1 MFKKNAR
8 SSPAPK
14 PSAQA
19 VRRAVASSTA
29 LETGQSVLQLEQQL
43 QNRQPQRFAHVKLAA
58 A

>member
-1 MFKKNAR
+1 MFKKNAG
-8 SSPAPK
+8 SLAPPK

-29 LETGQSVLQLEQQL
+29 LETGQSIQQLEQQL
-43 QNRQPQRFAHVKLAA
+43 QNRQPQRFAHIKLAA